1 MGIYRGP
8 ITTTFARTTLN
19 FSLVQLP
26 LGIEVTKVKFN
37 VVTGN
42 SEENKKF
49 FYLTPYGTIEFGT
62 INPNIIFTPGKEY
75 TVTFSE

>member
-1 MGIYRGP
+1 METIAKFKCVEFTQMEYG
-8 ITTTFARTTLN
+8 N
-19 FSLVQLP
+19 
-26 LGIEVTKVKFN
+26 KVKFN